1 MRSVYLRPLSFVYG
15 KDANE
20 LIKKKLALRVGG
32 NKFIAFTKLEIIKK
46 NKKNRKIIS
55 IEQIKKLSIR
65 EKKEINKDLE
75 RIQKKRNPIFNLNLN
90 KPIIMGILNVTPD
103 SFSDGGKYNQ
113 ISKALNH
120 VRKMIEDEFTSRD
133 KQLISERKTIKELE
147 DKFNKD
153 KAILSEQERTKLER
167 DIVSKRRD
175 LKRKQDE
182 FREDLN
188 YRRNEEM
195 VKIQKQIIQSIQQVA
210 KDNQYDLVLSEGV
223 LYASPKIDMSELVIE
238 YLKKDSQ

>member
-1 MRSVYLRPLSFVYG
+1 M
-15 KDANE
+15 
-20 LIKKKLALRVGG
+20 
-32 NKFIAFTKLEIIKK
+32 
-46 NKKNRKIIS
+46 KI
-55 IEQIKKLSIR
+55 L
-65 EKKEINKDLE
+65 
-75 RIQKKRNPIFNLNLN
+75 FNLFLTSALLFTLVHNINAEETYKIGAVNAIRVLE
-90 KPIIMGILNVTPD
+90 KSPQAD
-103 SFSDGGKYNQ
+103 
-113 ISKALNH
+113 KA
-120 VRKMIEDEFTSRD
+120 RKMIEDEFTSRD
-133 KQLISERKTIKELE
+133 KQLISEQKTIKELE

-223 LYASPKIDMSELVIE
+223 LYASPKIDMSEWVIE